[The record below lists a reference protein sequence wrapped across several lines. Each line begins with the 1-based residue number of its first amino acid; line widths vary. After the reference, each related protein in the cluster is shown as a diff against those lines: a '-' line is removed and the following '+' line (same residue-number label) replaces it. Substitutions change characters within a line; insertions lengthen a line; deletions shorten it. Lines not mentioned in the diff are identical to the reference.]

1 VSTLENIIITIVSIG
16 IVSLFIKPFFHFNY
30 LKSIGHIEKEMTIFE
45 LNRKVFKYL
54 FLNISLMI
62 PFYKR
67 YSTKHFETN
76 NPKAKSNL
84 IITKILVYMFWLGM
98 FLAVIHHFLFD
109 SIK

>member
-1 VSTLENIIITIVSIG
+1 MDIIEDITITITSIG

-54 FLNISLMI
+54 FLNISLI
-62 PFYKR
+62 SPFYKR

-84 IITKILVYMFWLGM
+84 IITKILVYLFWFGM
-98 FLAVIHHFLFD
+98 FLAVIQHFLID